1 MSPASAAPQHGGEHE
16 GGGGGHA
23 GGGGGRPN
31 GAAAALAALLEE
43 GALPNLRILVLDDNQ
58 IGDDGVAAL
67 ASALRGGALPSCT
80 DIFLGGIDAPMK
92 EALASPERAAA
103 LARRR
108 DEPSA

>member
-1 MSPASAAPQHGGEHE
+1 M
-16 GGGGGHA
+16 
-23 GGGGGRPN
+23 
-31 GAAAALAALLEE
+31 
-43 GALPNLRILVLDDNQ
+43 PNLKELYLEHNQ
-58 IGDDGVAAL
+58 IGNDGVAAL

-80 DIFLGGIDAPMK
+80 SIRLIANPGSGAPVY